1 MCENGCLGRVALL
14 MEFST
19 TIKSTLMYKK
29 ILLLA
34 CSIPL
39 AAGLWAQSLSPQVV
53 ASSGSYGTG
62 GGYSLSWTVGEM
74 AATTT
79 LSGGSTILTQ
89 GFQQPTDVVNGL
101 LDLSRDGGGSLV
113 VYPVPATDHL
123 WYGYEWATRGDV
135 ALTLHD
141 VTGRDLGWT
150 AQERYESGRAVNGLD
165 CSQFAAGSYVM
176 EVRFTSASGEVR
188 TLTRQFQVIH

>member
-1 MCENGCLGRVALL
+1 

-19 TIKSTLMYKK
+19 TIKQITMHKK

-74 AATTT
+74 AATAT
-79 LSGGSTILTQ
+79 LTGGSTILTQ

-101 LDLSRDGGGSLV
+101 LDLSRDGGGSFI

-123 WYGYEWATRGDV
+123 WYGYEWDTRGEV
-135 ALTLHD
+135 TLTLHD

-150 AQERYESGRAVNGLD
+150 AQEHYQSGKAVQQLD
-165 CSQFAAGSYVM
+165 CSQYAAGTYVIDA
-176 EVRFTSASGEVR
+176 RFTSASGEVR
-188 TLTRQFQVIH
+188 TVSRQFQIIH

>member
-1 MCENGCLGRVALL
+1 

-19 TIKSTLMYKK
+19 TIKQSIMTKK

-34 CSIPL
+34 GGLSL
-39 AAGLWAQSLSPQVV
+39 AAGLVAQSLSPQVV

-74 AATTT
+74 AATAT
-79 LSGGSTILTQ
+79 LSGGGTILTQ

-101 LDLSRDGGGSLV
+101 LDLSRDEGGSFI

-123 WYGYEWATRGDV
+123 WYGYEWSTRGDV
-135 ALTLHD
+135 TLTLHD

-150 AQERYESGRAVNGLD
+150 AQERYESGKAVQQLD
-165 CSQFAAGSYVM
+165 CSAYAAGTYVLD
-176 EVRFTSASGEVR
+176 VRFTSASGEVR
-188 TLTRQFQVIH
+188 TLSRKFQVIH